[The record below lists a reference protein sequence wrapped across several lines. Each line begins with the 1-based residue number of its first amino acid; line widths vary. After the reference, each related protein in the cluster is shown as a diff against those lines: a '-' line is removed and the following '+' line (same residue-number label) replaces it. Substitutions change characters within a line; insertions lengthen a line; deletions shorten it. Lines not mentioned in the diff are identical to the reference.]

1 MKSGY
6 SVIKELGKY
15 GLRGSYFSHEQY
27 ITLSKIKD
35 FSEVKEK
42 IAEWGYPDV
51 AKTENAS
58 EIVNILKKTTTK
70 ESITS
75 EDLEQ
80 GCLTALILEPFFW
93 LLLLFT
99 GC

>member
-1 MKSGY
+1 MTPGFN
-6 SVIKELGKY
+6 VIKELGKH
-15 GLRGSYFSHEQY
+15 GLRGSFFSHEQY
-27 ITLSKIKD
+27 IALSKIKD
-35 FSEVKEK
+35 FSEVRNT
-42 IAEWGYPDV
+42 ISLWGYPDV
-51 AKTENAS
+51 EKAKDAS

-75 EDLEQ
+75 EDVEK
-80 GCLTALILEPFFW
+80 GCLTALIVEPFFW